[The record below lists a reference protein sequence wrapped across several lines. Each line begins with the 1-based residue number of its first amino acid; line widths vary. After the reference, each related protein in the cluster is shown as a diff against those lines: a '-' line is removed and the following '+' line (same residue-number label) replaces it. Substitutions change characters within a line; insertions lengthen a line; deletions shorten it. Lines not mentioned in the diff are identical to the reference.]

1 VQLPF
6 TRDQFLDVFAAY
18 NATLWPGAVA
28 LWFASAVMAALLL
41 ASRRR
46 PTDRLVSGLLA
57 FHWAWSAVA
66 YHIVFFTRI
75 NTAAWLFGALFLLQ
89 AGLFAWLGVVRGRLR
104 FVPQQSGWR
113 TSAWA
118 LVLYAL
124 VYPAINAVQHGTWLS
139 IPTFGVPCPT
149 TIFSAGLLILAV
161 PRLWALATIPIIWS
175 VVGGSAAF
183 SLGVRADYALPIA
196 GVMLAASLFQRTGH
210 APVIREHA

>member
-28 LWFASAVMAALLL
+28 LWLGSAVMAALLL

-75 NTAAWLFGALFLLQ
+75 NTAAWLFGGLFLVQ
-89 AGLFAWLGVVRGRLR
+89 TGMFVWLGVVRGRLR
-104 FVPQQSGWR
+104 FVPQHPAWMAI
-113 TSAWA
+113 AWA
-118 LVLYAL
+118 LVVYAL
-124 VYPAINAVQHGTWLS
+124 VYPAINAVQHGTWLN

-161 PRLWALATIPIIWS
+161 PRSWALAIIPIIWS

-196 GVMLAASLFQRTGH
+196 GLVLAASLFQRTGD
-210 APVIREHA
+210 APMIREHA

>member
-1 VQLPF
+1 MQLPF

-18 NATLWPGAVA
+18 NSMLWPGAVV
-28 LWFASAVMAALLL
+28 LWLASAVMAVLLL

-46 PTDRLVSGLLA
+46 PTDRLVSALLA

-75 NTAAWLFGALFLLQ
+75 NTAAWLFGGLFLVQ
-89 AGLFAWLGVVRGRLR
+89 AGMFAWLGVVRGRLR
-104 FVPQQSGWR
+104 FVPQQSLWMVI
-113 TSAWA
+113 AWA

-124 VYPAINAVQHGTWLS
+124 VYPMINAIQHGTWLS

-149 TIFSAGLLILAV
+149 TIFTAGLLILVV
-161 PRLWALATIPIIWS
+161 PRLWTLAIIPIIWS

-183 SLGVRADYALPIA
+183 SLGVRADYALPMA
-196 GVMLAASLFQRTGH
+196 GILLAVSLFQRTGH
-210 APVIREHA
+210 ARVGREHA